1 MTWPA
6 PLRIAFALSTLA
18 FVSLG
23 LYAYRA
29 SIAHGQA
36 ASYAHDL
43 RQLTVVDARLNEELL
58 KCRSGLL
65 GHYDT
70 LAASVTELE
79 GLLLRLRQTPRFFDA
94 RTASDFHQR
103 LESLARLFAKKNAP
117 LERFKSNNAVL
128 RNSRSFAPVAAE
140 RLLSRPGAP
149 AALAEQVGRLLAAIL
164 TAATQPDPAVSK
176 SAEAVL
182 AALRVARESVTDRA
196 LADELDVLIRHTSVV
211 VARQPVV
218 DSLVLEALS
227 LPFGREASLL
237 GDAYTRAYRDALAA
251 EADREKLLFA
261 LAIAMVACG
270 LTDVLL
276 RVRRSALALTRAT
289 GELTSANLALAKER
303 EKERELG
310 EMKTRFVAMTS
321 HELRSPLS
329 TVLSSSELLS
339 DYGQRWESERRQQHL
354 ARIRDAARDMS
365 QLLDQI
371 LLIGTAEA
379 GTLRPT
385 PGPLNLDEHSQDL
398 LEKLANET
406 GRRVVRTLSGDP
418 NVVLDERLLRHLL
431 WNLLDN
437 AAKYSPP
444 EAQVSL
450 GIEVEEHTLRLVV
463 RDAGIGIAA
472 EDLPLLFTSFH
483 RGKNV
488 GQRVGSGLGLSVVK
502 RVVDAQ
508 AGAIRVESKLGQ
520 GTEFHVELPLEA
532 RS

>member
-1 MTWPA
+1 
-6 PLRIAFALSTLA
+6 
-18 FVSLG
+18 
-23 LYAYRA
+23 
-29 SIAHGQA
+29 
-36 ASYAHDL
+36 
-43 RQLTVVDARLNEELL
+43 
-58 KCRSGLL
+58 
-65 GHYDT
+65 
-70 LAASVTELE
+70 
-79 GLLLRLRQTPRFFDA
+79 
-94 RTASDFHQR
+94 
-103 LESLARLFAKKNAP
+103 
-117 LERFKSNNAVL
+117 
-128 RNSRSFAPVAAE
+128 
-140 RLLSRPGAP
+140 
-149 AALAEQVGRLLAAIL
+149 
-164 TAATQPDPAVSK
+164 
-176 SAEAVL
+176 VL
-182 AALRVARESVTDRA
+182 AALRVARESATDRA

-354 ARIRDAARDMS
+354 DRIRDAARDMS

-450 GIEVEEHTLRLVV
+450 GIEVEEHTLHLVV